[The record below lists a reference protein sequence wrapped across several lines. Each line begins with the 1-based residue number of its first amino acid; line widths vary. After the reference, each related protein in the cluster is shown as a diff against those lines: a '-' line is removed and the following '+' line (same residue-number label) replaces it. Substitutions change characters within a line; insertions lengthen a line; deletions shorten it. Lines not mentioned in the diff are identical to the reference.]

1 MAEKEISQDPTPAP
15 NPAPKLA
22 PKLTPIAVEKPAE
35 KIPEKVIEKVTETI
49 EVQKTPVWLGALAGI
64 ALCVS
69 GITAAYVVM
78 LQSHVTA
85 TETSLNQAT
94 IENNLLKEQLNDT
107 NLKLKAQGQTLAEK
121 VGLTEKQLDD
131 KSNQLVAVQKNAQ
144 AAAAKLA
151 QHQMATDQT
160 VEAVKTEVAAVKTD
174 VSAVKT
180 DVVNTQL
187 EQQAIKKSVAKV
199 ASDTNALGDQI
210 ATNRTELKQLKA
222 RGDKQYYEFAI
233 EKGAPAINLSTIKL
247 SAKMVDEKHNKFTLV
262 IGSDDKNIE
271 KDNQSLNQAIQFYS
285 GKNPEMFEVVINGI
299 SKRMISGYLAV
310 PKDAPKPI
318 Q

>member
-1 MAEKEISQDPTPAP
+1 MAEKEILKDPTPIEK
-15 NPAPKLA
+15 PAPKLA
-22 PKLTPIAVEKPAE
+22 PIAVAKPTEKVPE
-35 KIPEKVIEKVTETI
+35 KAPEKVIEKITEVV
-49 EVQKTPVWLGALAGI
+49 EVQKTPIWLGAFATLALLI
-64 ALCVS
+64 S
-69 GITAAYVVM
+69 GVTAAYVYM
-78 LQSHVTA
+78 LQSHVA
-85 TETSLNQAT
+85 AAEASLSQAVTENA
-94 IENNLLKEQLNDT
+94 LLKEQLNDT

-121 VGLTEKQLDD
+121 VGLTEKQLDAR
-131 KSNQLVAVQKNAQ
+131 SNQLVAVQKDAQ
-144 AAAAKLA
+144 ASAAKLA
-151 QHQMATDQT
+151 KHQMATDQT

-199 ASDTNALGDQI
+199 ASDTGALGDQI

-247 SAKMVDEKHNKFTLV
+247 SAKAVDEKHNKFTLV

-271 KDNQSLNQAIQFYS
+271 KVNQSLNQAIQFYS
-285 GKNPEMFEVVINGI
+285 GKNPEMFEVVVNGI

>member
-1 MAEKEISQDPTPAP
+1 MAEKEILKDPTPVSS
-15 NPAPKLA
+15 PAPKLA
-22 PKLTPIAVEKPAE
+22 PIAVERPRE
-35 KIPEKVIEKVTETI
+35 KAPEKVTEII
-49 EVQKTPVWLGALAGI
+49 EVHKTPFWLGAFATLALLI
-64 ALCVS
+64 AGV
-69 GITAAYVVM
+69 TAAYVYM
-78 LQSHVTA
+78 LQSRIAA

-94 IENNLLKEQLNDT
+94 SDNNLLKEQLNDT

-144 AAAAKLA
+144 ATQAAAAKLA
-151 QHQMATDQT
+151 QHQISTDQN
-160 VEAVKTEVAAVKTD
+160 VEAVKTEVAAVRTD

-180 DVVNTQL
+180 DVVNTQI

-199 ASDTNALGDQI
+199 ASDTAEFGNQI

-222 RGDKQYYEFAI
+222 KGDRQYYEFAI

-247 SAKMVDEKHNKFTLV
+247 SAKAVDEKHNKFTLV

-271 KDNQSLNQAIQFYS
+271 KVNQSLDQSIQFYS
-285 GKNPEMFEVVINGI
+285 GKNPQMFEVVVNGI
-299 SKRMISGYLAV
+299 SKRMISGYLSV

>member
-1 MAEKEISQDPTPAP
+1 MAEKEILKDPTPVSS
-15 NPAPKLA
+15 PAPKLA
-22 PKLTPIAVEKPAE
+22 PIAVERPKE
-35 KIPEKVIEKVTETI
+35 KAPEKVTEI
-49 EVQKTPVWLGALAGI
+49 VEVYKTPFWLGAFATLALLI
-64 ALCVS
+64 AVV
-69 GITAAYVVM
+69 TAAYVYM
-78 LQSHVTA
+78 LQSHIAA

-94 IENNLLKEQLNDT
+94 IDNNLLKEQLN
-107 NLKLKAQGQTLAEK
+107 
-121 VGLTEKQLDD
+121 D

-144 AAAAKLA
+144 ATQAAAAKLA
-151 QHQMATDQT
+151 QHQISTDQN
-160 VEAVKTEVAAVKTD
+160 VEAVKTEVAAVRTD

-180 DVVNTQL
+180 DVVNTQI

-199 ASDTNALGDQI
+199 ASDTAEFGNQI

-222 RGDKQYYEFAI
+222 KGDRQYYEFAI

-247 SAKMVDEKHNKFTLV
+247 SAKAVDEKHNKFTLV

-271 KDNQSLNQAIQFYS
+271 KVNQSLDQSIQFYS
-285 GKNPEMFEVVINGI
+285 GKNPQMFEVVVNGI
-299 SKRMISGYLAV
+299 SKRMISGYLSV